1 MSKTIWLVQIQRHG
15 SCWQPTEPTCRVV
28 CACDSEEAA
37 HKAGQQIT
45 WMYNNP
51 RFNPDANLAGV
62 VTQDILIPELEYRYA
77 VKKHEGEWY

>member
-15 SCWQPTEPTCRVV
+15 SCWQPTESTCRVV

-51 RFNPDANLAGV
+51 WFNPDANLAGV
-62 VTQDILIPELEYRYA
+62 VTHDILIYDPEYRYA
-77 VKKHEGEWY
+77 VKKHEGEWH